1 MDRKTLA
8 DVDVRGKTVL
18 LRADFNVPIAEGG
31 PEAIA
36 SYDQRLRVTIP
47 TIRYLIDRDCK
58 VVLCSHLGRPKGKV
72 VEELRMAPIA
82 GRLSKLLSRPVEAL
96 CDCIGPEVEESV
108 SQMQAGELVLLENLR
123 FYPGEENNDPEFAR
137 ALASL
142 AEVFVLDAFGSA
154 HRAHAS
160 IVGPPRYLPSAA
172 GLLLQREVEIIG
184 KALES
189 PTRPLA
195 TVLGGAKASDK
206 IKLLEN
212 LLNRTDALFIGGG
225 MAATFLKAQ
234 GKPVGASLIEGDLIE
249 YAGDLIARA
258 RDRSVALYLP
268 RDVMIASEFSD
279 NPSQISSV
287 DVDHIPDRYHIMD
300 IGPLTLEGFSARLSP
315 CKTVIWNG
323 PMGVFEYDKFA
334 KGTTGLAKVLAS
346 LDATTIIGGG
356 STAEAVESLGLS
368 DQMTHV
374 SSGGGAML
382 EFLEGKELPGIA
394 ALPLK
399 TPSAH

>member
-1 MDRKTLA
+1 MDRKTLQ

-47 TIRYLIDRDCK
+47 TIRYLIGRDCK
-58 VVLCSHLGRPKGKV
+58 VVLCSHLGRPKGEV

-82 GRLSKLLSRPVEAL
+82 GRLSELLSRPVEAL
-96 CDCIGPEVEESV
+96 RDCIGPEVEERV

-184 KALES
+184 KTLES

-195 TVLGGAKASDK
+195 TVLGGAKVSDK
-206 IKLLEN
+206 IKLLES

-234 GKPVGASLIEGDLIE
+234 GKPVGASLIEEDLIE

-268 RDVMIASEFSD
+268 RDVIVASEFSD

-287 DVDHIPDRYHIMD
+287 DVDHVPDRYHIMD
-300 IGPLTLEGFSARLSP
+300 IGPLTLEGFSAHLSP

-334 KGTTGLAKVLAS
+334 MGTTGLAKVLAS

>member
-1 MDRKTLA
+1 MDRKTLQ

-47 TIRYLIDRDCK
+47 TIRYLIGRDCK
-58 VVLCSHLGRPKGKV
+58 VVLCSHLGRPKGEV

-82 GRLSKLLSRPVEAL
+82 GRLSELLSRPVEAL
-96 CDCIGPEVEESV
+96 CDCIGPEVEERV

-234 GKPVGASLIEGDLIE
+234 GKPVGASLMEEDLIE

-279 NPSQISSV
+279 NPSQISCV
-287 DVDHIPDRYHIMD
+287 DVDHVPDRYHIMD
-300 IGPLTLEGFSARLSP
+300 IGPLTLEGFSAHLSI

-382 EFLEGKELPGIA
+382 EFLEGRELPGIA